1 MPKDELNA
9 WQATECH
16 NEFGTSGSLV
26 ADVKSL
32 VQEIIKG
39 IIKMKKFPMDWFQL
53 HIISKKKANSL

>member
-16 NEFGTSGSLV
+16 NEFGISDSLV

-32 VQEIIKG
+32 VSEARPSVDTSTDNPAQDHNHTYA
-39 IIKMKKFPMDWFQL
+39 P
-53 HIISKKKANSL
+53 

>member
-9 WQATECH
+9 SQATECH

-32 VQEIIKG
+32 VSEARPSVDTSIG
-39 IIKMKKFPMDWFQL
+39 
-53 HIISKKKANSL
+53 